1 MPLDD
6 SIRVRLGEGLRAEVD
21 QQAAL
26 ENRAMSKL
34 IRQAVVEYLDREAR
48 TDDDVTVER
57 ALRAV
62 YEELWDFRA
71 ESARIGGNL
80 NQIALVFNQ
89 TGRVDNDN
97 LEDAHLEL
105 QEHFREMMLLL
116 GKIEKRLKDK
126 IFRE

>member
-1 MPLDD
+1 MTLDD

-26 ENRAMSKL
+26 ENRAMSQL
-34 IRQAVVEYLDREAR
+34 IRQAVVEYLDRQAR
-48 TDDDVTVER
+48 TDDDVTVEK

-62 YEELWDFRA
+62 FDELWTLRG

-80 NQIALVFNQ
+80 NQIALAYNQ
-89 TGRVDNDN
+89 TGRVDKGE
-97 LEDAHLEL
+97 LAEAHREL
-105 QEHFREMMLLL
+105 QQHFREMMQLHVR
-116 GKIEKRLKDK
+116 IEKELKDK